1 MKHLLTIIGVLT
13 LALSNTACAQRT
25 DKPNEILDEALLS
38 QATSMTYSFDNGT
51 VAPDWRYD
59 CRVTVFKDSVRLSVI
74 TGYGEAQKYDSI
86 VPLQSGQYE
95 QFIARLVNHSITK
108 VPFLDPKPVGGP
120 THYLLV
126 RGDSLF
132 VEGEEGYELQVENG
146 SLFGTFLMVLP
157 PDLQKIMKAPEQLI
171 RDY

>member
-1 MKHLLTIIGVLT
+1 MKHLFTIIGVLIM
-13 LALSNTACAQRT
+13 AFSNTACAQGA
-25 DKPNEILDEALLS
+25 DKQGKKLDEVLLS
-38 QATSMTYSFDNGT
+38 QATSMTYTFNNGT

-59 CRVTVFKDSVRLSVI
+59 CWVTVYKDSVRLSVI
-74 TGYGEAQKYDSI
+74 TGYGEEQKYDSI
-86 VPLQSGQYE
+86 VPLQDGQYE
-95 QFIARLVNHSITK
+95 QFITMMVNHSITK

-120 THYLLV
+120 TYYLLV
-126 RGDSLF
+126 RGDSVF
-132 VEGEEGYELQVENG
+132 MEGEEGYELQVEKG